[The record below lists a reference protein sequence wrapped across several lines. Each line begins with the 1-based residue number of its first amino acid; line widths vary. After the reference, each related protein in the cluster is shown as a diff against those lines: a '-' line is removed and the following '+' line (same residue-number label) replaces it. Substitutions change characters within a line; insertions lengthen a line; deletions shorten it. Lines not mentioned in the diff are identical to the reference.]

1 MEQPRVLAPGNK
13 ASKSLTEKTC
23 GNCSSRR
30 NSQPHRRVCWR
41 DPQGPSMNMNP
52 PTQESAPEGPNL
64 LVGSRGS
71 ERKLAK
77 GQASTI
83 VPSLAPPPHTATQR
97 SNSVLPC
104 PGEYLRICP
113 LEGNRCTKTK
123 KYDPNQR
130 TDQNPQNRTK
140 RQSDSQPV

>member
-1 MEQPRVLAPGNK
+1 MQPRVPLQEKK
-13 ASKSLTEKTC
+13 ASNHQVVKTC
-23 GNCSSRR
+23 GSCSSRR

-41 DPQGPSMNMNP
+41 DPQGLRMYTNP

-130 TDQNPQNRTK
+130 TDQNSKNRTK
-140 RQSDSQPV
+140 QPIDSQPV